1 MGHLELNG
9 FEAHRGY
16 IMDHGD
22 STAPYRQFE
31 KVFSGHYHRKSTR
44 GNISYLGNPYQIYW
58 NDYRDRRGFHIFD
71 TETLELEYIQNP
83 YEIYQKYIM
92 MRTTYNQVCLSI
104 MSLLKVLSRLL

>member
-1 MGHLELNG
+1 MIEKSKCPVAMGHLELNG

-22 STAPYRQFE
+22 STAPTDRL

-71 TETLELEYIQNP
+71 TRDI
-83 YEIYQKYIM
+83 
-92 MRTTYNQVCLSI
+92 RTRVYPKLI
-104 MSLLKVLSRLL
+104 RDIPEDIL